1 MFLNNK
7 LDDLFAQFNGREC
20 RSMIELSTGWDKVD
34 DPRRC
39 MPWPLRNDQKDD
51 YPGPYSFSKEDMFGQ
66 QDDNVYAEAAVKD
79 PKYEVAV
86 QGDQEEQDFMRQ
98 LNRRKGDL
106 LA

>member
-1 MFLNNK
+1 M
-7 LDDLFAQFNGREC
+7 
-20 RSMIELSTGWDKVD
+20 
-34 DPRRC
+34 
-39 MPWPLRNDQKDD
+39 
-51 YPGPYSFSKEDMFGQ
+51 
-66 QDDNVYAEAAVKD
+66 YAEAAVKD